1 MQGVVEISVMN
12 IIFIMAISVSLGLII
27 GILMER
33 KTSRNYKE
41 AYIEKSE
48 RYKSVAYRAQL
59 LYKWLLLGER
69 NISVIDLLMESGWR
83 EIAVYGYGVVGKLL
97 VKELTNA
104 NFHVPFI
111 VDRRKGELS
120 ASIPIFTLFEI
131 LPQCDVI
138 IVTTNNLS
146 EIRGKIGTDKNVI
159 LLEDL
164 LNLSQMK

>member
-1 MQGVVEISVMN
+1 MQGVAEISVMN
-12 IIFIMAISVSLGLII
+12 IIFIMAISISLGLII
-27 GILMER
+27 GILIER
-33 KTSRNYKE
+33 KTSRNCRE

-48 RYKSVAYRAQL
+48 QYKAAVYRAQL
-59 LYKWLLLGER
+59 LNKWLVLEKKNR
-69 NISVIDLLMESGWR
+69 SVIDLLQESEWR

-104 NFHVPFI
+104 DFHVPFI
-111 VDRRKGELS
+111 IDRRKGELS
-120 ASIPIFTLFEI
+120 TSIPIFTLFEI

-146 EIRGKIGTDKNVI
+146 EVKGKIGSDKNVI

-164 LNLSQMK
+164 LNLSQR